1 MWGHRMAGFTAH
13 ICGGCDH
20 PRGVHALSLGTCLG
34 APGGLGVCG
43 CTRFW
48 WKDEPEAP
56 PHEASSGGSEPEG
69 GRSWWEK
76 EPSGGGCGGC
86 GE

>member
-1 MWGHRMAGFTAH
+1 MAAFAAH
-13 ICGGCDH
+13 ICGECDH
-20 PRGVHALSLGTCLG
+20 PRGVHARSLGTCLG

-48 WKDEPEAP
+48 WKEEPKAAP
-56 PHEASSGGSEPEG
+56 GERSGADPEPADS

-76 EPSGGGCGGC
+76 QQSGGGCGGC